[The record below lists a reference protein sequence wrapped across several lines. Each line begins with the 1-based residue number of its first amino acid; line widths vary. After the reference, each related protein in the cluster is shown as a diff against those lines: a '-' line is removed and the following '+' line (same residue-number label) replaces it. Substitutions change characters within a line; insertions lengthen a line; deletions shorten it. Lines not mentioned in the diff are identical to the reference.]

1 MSRTFYT
8 SFIKDQQPVANI
20 GTIGHVSHGKS
31 TVVKALTGKHTP
43 TRSDEIERNI
53 TINLGFANLRIY
65 YNEITKNFK
74 YSEKRLQEE
83 GYILVNHISFV
94 DCPGHSSYT
103 ATMISGSKVFDAALL
118 VIAANS
124 QIPAPQTAKH
134 TELLEFTNIQNLLV
148 LLNKID
154 LLKDQATIDS
164 CIEQLSQFMSS
175 NVILKDKSVLPIV
188 ASQKYNIDQVLSF
201 LANVENKSLS
211 SQVNTDFKMQIL
223 RSFMVNPVGVTVN
236 SMIGGIAGGSIQS
249 GYIEVGDKVGIF
261 PGTATLERI
270 KGEKKWTIKPIF
282 ATVTSL
288 KSENDELQIAFA
300 GGLIAIGLN
309 CDPGLCKAN
318 ELLGNNLFKLSS
330 KNIQLYC
337 NPENYSSRV
346 KIQFTKFFEGFLVE
360 EKMHI
365 YIIINSKPIQCT
377 VKSVVGSTIS
387 LKLEIP
393 IYIVDIIS
401 IPLLTFVD
409 GVIKVFGIGNIE
421 SSTNNVT
428 IKLPSDFDNF
438 KLPEYF
444 DTLNII
450 DDSSFSE
457 NFDYAL
463 TNLQEN
469 ITNFHHEISL
479 VHSRVKFPDFDIRY
493 EPLRIL
499 WINFAQYQNMVSQ
512 IVNGQ
517 ELVQVR
523 ILNLEKMI
531 VPYIS
536 YVYGIPGSSVNFS
549 NDMIQV
555 HIKTKRLK
563 QKLDKLIKVYFK
575 HYYYCEAAS
584 CRQLCCVIGKVNNK
598 YFKICFHCGERII
611 LNDTWLKM

>member
-31 TVVKALTGKHTP
+31 TVVKAFTGKHTP

-65 YNEITKNFK
+65 YNEQTKNFK
-74 YSEKRLQEE
+74 YSEKRLLED

-118 VIAANS
+118 VIAAS
-124 QIPAPQTAKH
+124 SPIPAPQTAKH

-154 LLKDQATIDS
+154 LLKDQTMIDS
-164 CIEQLSQFMSS
+164 CVQQLSQFMTL
-175 NVILKDKSVLPIV
+175 NVMLKEKSVLPIV

-201 LANVENKSLS
+201 LANVENKSLVT
-211 SQVNTDFKMQIL
+211 QVNFDFKMQIL
-223 RSFMVNPVGVTVN
+223 RSFMVNPVGVTVK
-236 SMIGGIAGGSIQS
+236 SLIGGIAGGSIQS

-261 PGTATLERI
+261 PGTALLE
-270 KGEKKWTIKPIF
+270 KENGVKKWIIKPIF

-288 KSENDELQIAFA
+288 KSENDALQVAFA

-309 CDPGLCKAN
+309 CDPGLCKQN

-330 KNIQLYC
+330 KNIHLYC
-337 NPENYSSRV
+337 SPQNYSSRLKV
-346 KIQFTKFFEGFLVE
+346 QFTTLMGGFLVE

-377 VKSVVGSTIS
+377 VKSVVGCIMS

-393 IYIVDIIS
+393 IYVVDIKN
-401 IPLLTFVD
+401 IPLLTLVD

-428 IKLPSDFDNF
+428 IKLPSDFDDF
-438 KLPEYF
+438 ILPESF

-469 ITNFHHEISL
+469 ITNFHHETSL
-479 VHSRVKFPDFDIRY
+479 LHSKIKFPDLDIRY

-499 WINFAQYQNMVSQ
+499 WINFAQYQNMMNE
-512 IVNGQ
+512 IINGK

-531 VPYIS
+531 VPYIA

-549 NDMIQV
+549 NDLILV

-563 QKLDKLIKVYFK
+563 QKLDKLVKVYFK

-584 CRQLCCVIGKVNNK
+584 CRKLSCVIGKVNNK
-598 YFKICFHCGERII
+598 YFKICFHCGERTI

>member
-65 YNEITKNFK
+65 YNEHTKNFK
-74 YSEKRLQEE
+74 YSERRLQEE
-83 GYILVNHISFV
+83 GYKLVNHISFV

-124 QIPAPQTAKH
+124 PIPAPQTAKH
-134 TELLEFTNIQNLLV
+134 TELLEFTNIQNLLI

-154 LLKDQATIDS
+154 LLHDPSTIQS
-164 CIEQLSQFMSS
+164 CVEQLSNFMTF
-175 NVILKDKSVLPIV
+175 NEILKNKSVLPIV
-188 ASQKYNIDQVLSF
+188 ASQKYNIDHVLSF
-201 LANVENKSLS
+201 LANVENKSLA
-211 SQVNTDFKMQIL
+211 SQVNSEFKMQIL
-223 RSFMVNPVGVTVN
+223 RSFGVNPLGVSVN

-249 GYIEVGDKVGIF
+249 GFIEVGDKVGIF
-261 PGTATLERI
+261 PGISILQRI
-270 KGEKKWTIKPIF
+270 NGEKRWTIKPIF

-288 KSENDELQIAFA
+288 KSEHEALQIAFA

-318 ELLGNNLFKLSS
+318 ELLGNNLFKLSC
-330 KNIQLYC
+330 KNIESYC
-337 NPENYSSRV
+337 NTDNYSSRI
-346 KIQFTKFFEGFLVE
+346 KIQFTKLSEKFLIK

-377 VKSVVGSTIS
+377 VKSVVGFTMS
-387 LKLEIP
+387 LKLEAP
-393 IYIVDIIS
+393 IYIVDINS
-401 IPLLTFVD
+401 IPLLLLVD
-409 GVIKVFGIGNIE
+409 GVINVFGIGNII
-421 SSTNNVT
+421 SSTNNVA
-428 IKLPSDFDNF
+428 INLPNDFVDF
-438 KLPEYF
+438 KLLESL

-450 DDSSFSE
+450 DDSSFTE
-457 NFDYAL
+457 HFDDTP
-463 TNLQEN
+463 TNVQES
-469 ITNFHHEISL
+469 IIHFHHEMSL
-479 VHSRVKFPDFDIRY
+479 VHGKVKFPDLDIRY
-493 EPLRIL
+493 EPLKIS
-499 WINFAQYQNMVSQ
+499 WINFAQYINMVLQ
-512 IVNGQ
+512 IVNGR

-523 ILNLEKMI
+523 ILHLDKVI
-531 VPYIS
+531 VPYIA
-536 YVYGIPGSSVNFS
+536 YVYGIPGSSVNYS
-549 NDMIQV
+549 NDMIHV

-563 QKLDKLIKVYFK
+563 QKLDKLIKVFFK

-584 CRQLCCVIGKVNNK
+584 CRQLCSVIGKVNNK
-598 YFKICFHCGERII
+598 YFKICIHCGERTL

>member
-8 SFIKDQQPVANI
+8 SLIKDQQPVANI

-31 TVVKALTGKHTP
+31 TVVKGLTGKHTP

-65 YNEITKNFK
+65 YNEQSKNFK
-74 YSEKRLQEE
+74 YSENRIDEE
-83 GYILVNHISFV
+83 GFVLVNHVSFV

-124 QIPAPQTAKH
+124 PIPAPQTAKH

-154 LLKDQATIDS
+154 LVKDQIIIDS
-164 CIEQLSQFMSS
+164 CVEQLSQFMSS
-175 NVILKDKSVLPIV
+175 NVMLKDKSVLPIV
-188 ASQKYNIDQVLSF
+188 ASQNYNMDQVLSF
-201 LANVENKSLS
+201 LANVENKSLVT
-211 SQVNTDFKMQIL
+211 QVNSDFKMQIL
-223 RSFMVNPVGVTVN
+223 RSFMVNPVGVTIN

-261 PGTATLERI
+261 PGTAMLEKI
-270 KGEKKWTIKPIF
+270 NGEKKWIIKPIF
-282 ATVTSL
+282 ASVTSL
-288 KSENDELQIAFA
+288 KSENDALQIAFA

-309 CDPGLCKAN
+309 CDPGLCKQN
-318 ELLGNNLFKLSS
+318 ELLGNNLFKLSA
-330 KNIQLYC
+330 KNIHLYC
-337 NPENYSSRV
+337 NAENYSSRIKV
-346 KIQFTKFFEGFLVE
+346 EFTNLLQGFIVG

-377 VKSVVGSTIS
+377 VKSVAGSVMS
-387 LKLEIP
+387 LKLEVP
-393 IYIVDIIS
+393 IYIIDTSS
-401 IPLLTFVD
+401 IPLLTVLE
-409 GVIKVFGIGNIE
+409 GAIKVFGIGHIT

-428 IKLPSDFDNF
+428 IKLPSDFDDF
-438 KLPEYF
+438 ALPEQF
-444 DTLNII
+444 DILNIV

-463 TNLQEN
+463 ENLKEN
-469 ITNFHHEISL
+469 ITNYHHETSL
-479 VHSRVKFPDFDIRY
+479 LNTRVKFPDLDIHY

-499 WINFAQYQNMVSQ
+499 WRNFAQYQSMMNE
-512 IVNGQ
+512 IVNGK
-517 ELVQVR
+517 ELVHVR
-523 ILNLEKMI
+523 ILYLEKMI
-531 VPYIS
+531 VPYIA
-536 YVYGIPGSSVNFS
+536 YVYGIPGSSVIFS

-563 QKLDKLIKVYFK
+563 QKLDKLVKVFFK
-575 HYYYCEAAS
+575 HYYYCESTS
-584 CRQLCCVIGKVNNK
+584 CRQLSCIIGKVNNK
-598 YFKICFHCGERII
+598 YFKICFHCGERTV